1 MSPKKSRTAEEV
13 IQKLEAEKYRTFTMG
28 RIRRQGIVDENTR
41 RRRHNQKVRL
51 EIRRC
56 WPDAEV
62 IPGIGWCGPDRQE
75 AEAYWKEHAL

>member
-1 MSPKKSRTAEEV
+1 MSPKKGRTAE
-13 IQKLEAEKYRTFTMG
+13 KRRTVTMG
-28 RIRRQGIVDENTR
+28 RIRRQGVDENTR
-41 RRRHNQKVRL
+41 RRRHNQKVLL

-62 IPGIGWCGPDRQE
+62 IPGTGWCGPDWQE